1 MVNLT
6 KSMRKAQNISVIIIF
21 LIFSISCEW
30 PFSTKLT
37 GEVIFK
43 LTVNHN
49 IARIMPSAEVN
60 LTWNEITVENFTMYK
75 LERMKT
81 KDTLWTS
88 VVDLSEAFQLSYID
102 TIYDD
107 EDLIYRIGIV
117 DIEDNVR
124 WAMAS
129 TNIPKTVSII
139 VPDELEH
146 IQEAI
151 ESELMDDGDEI
162 LVKPGEYIE
171 RLTINS
177 KNITVR
183 SENGFQETIIR
194 ADTSGLF
201 RVINISI
208 GNLIG
213 FTVTGGMVEKKSG
226 GGIFLTGT
234 GRIKNCLI
242 IGNMAGYYGGG
253 LYVGHQGAIYNSIIS
268 NNIGGKG
275 GNGIFFN
282 TANGEIINNTLVQND
297 IVINGDCT
305 GLIIRNN
312 IIYQSQP
319 DISYTNSANQT
330 GIIIDFNLLDEN
342 IYVGSDYINEDP
354 EFLDNIDFRLS
365 PTSPCIDAGHDD
377 NQYLDIDGSRNDMG
391 AYGGPG
397 SGL

>member
-1 MVNLT
+1 MKIIKIINNTFIFV
-6 KSMRKAQNISVIIIF
+6 VIIVIF
-21 LIFSISCEW
+21 SCEW
-30 PFSTKLT
+30 PFNTT
-37 GEVIFK
+37 TTNDNIFEI
-43 LTVNHN
+43 TVTHN
-49 IARIMPSAEVN
+49 ITRIMPSAEVN
-60 LTWNEITVENFTMYK
+60 LTWNEITVENFAMYK
-75 LERMKT
+75 LERIRT
-81 KDTLWTS
+81 KDTLWTP
-88 VVDLSEAFQLSYID
+88 VVDLSNAFQLSYTD
-102 TIYDD
+102 TIWDD
-107 EDLIYRIGIV
+107 DNLIYRIGIV

-242 IGNMAGYYGGG
+242 KGNMAGYYGGG

-275 GNGIFFN
+275 GNGIYFN
-282 TANGEIINNTLVQND
+282 TANGEIINNTIIGND
-297 IVINGDCT
+297 VFISGDCS
-305 GLIIRNN
+305 GLVLRNN
-312 IIYQSQP
+312 IIYNSQP
-319 DISYTNSANQT
+319 DISYTNSASQT

-354 EFLDNIDFRLS
+354 DFLDQIEFKLS
-365 PTSPCIDAGHDD
+365 PTSPCIDAGHPGDKYFD
-377 NQYLDIDGSRNDMG
+377 SDGSRNDIG

>member
-1 MVNLT
+1 MIKKLIRN
-6 KSMRKAQNISVIIIF
+6 RK
-21 LIFSISCEW
+21 LFSIIVFCVTFFLSHSCEW
-30 PFSTKLT
+30 PFSTKPT
-37 GEVIFK
+37 GDDIFK
-43 LTVNHN
+43 LTVNHY
-49 IARIMPSAEVN
+49 ITRIMPSAEIN
-60 LTWNEITVENFTMYK
+60 LTWNEITVENFVMYK
-75 LERMKT
+75 IERMRT

-88 VVDLSEAFQLSYID
+88 VVDLSDAFQLSYID

-129 TNIPKTVSII
+129 TNIPKTVSVI
-139 VPDELEH
+139 VPDEFGH

-162 LVKPGEYIE
+162 LVKPGIYIE

-213 FTVTGGMVEKKSG
+213 FTVTGGMVERKSG
-226 GGIFLTGT
+226 GGIFLTGIGT
-234 GRIKNCLI
+234 IRNCLI

-282 TANGEIINNTLVQND
+282 TANGEIINNTIIGND
-297 IVINGDCT
+297 VFISGDCS
-305 GLIIRNN
+305 GLVLRNN
-312 IIYQSQP
+312 IIYNSHP
-319 DISYTNSANQT
+319 DILFTDQSNQT
-330 GIIIDFNLLDEN
+330 GVTIDYSLLDSDIGIGSN
-342 IYVGSDYINEDP
+342 IIVVNP
-354 EFLDNIDFRLS
+354 EFLDYVHFKLS
-365 PTSPCIDAGHDD
+365 PTSPCIDAGHPAD
-377 NQYLDIDGSRNDMG
+377 QYRDIDGSRNDIG
-391 AYGGPG
+391 AYGGPE
-397 SGL
+397 SRQ